1 MKKFLLIKNG
11 VTLGAGVAKDDDD
24 LADAIKEFAPLI
36 AEGCEI
42 KIVDAGSMQEE
53 IQKNL
58 MHDNQIMVNVKA
70 LDGNSAR
77 KKLEALLEGNQ
88 EIEIVHDCYDDD
100 YEDYY
105 EDDFVDD
112 EYDED
117 DEDEVIDEDNDEDEN
132 KDEIGNDCV
141 HREKCDGTV
150 DDCRNCQ
157 FSKLL

>member
-11 VTLGAGVAKDDDD
+11 ATLGAGVAKGDDD

-42 KIVDAGSMQEE
+42 KIVDGGSMQEE
-53 IQKNL
+53 IRKNL

-70 LDGNSAR
+70 LDGDSAR
-77 KKLEALLEGNQ
+77 KKLETLLEGNQ

-112 EYDED
+112 EY
-117 DEDEVIDEDNDEDEN
+117 EDEVIDEDNDEDDDKSDN
-132 KDEIGNDCV
+132 NCV
-141 HREKCDGTV
+141 HREKCDGTKE
-150 DDCRNCQ
+150 DCRNCQ
-157 FSKLL
+157 FKNL

>member
-11 VTLGAGVAKDDDD
+11 TTLGAGVAKDDDD

-36 AEGCEI
+36 AEGSEI
-42 KIVDAGSMQEE
+42 KIVDGGSMQEE
-53 IQKNL
+53 IRKNL

-70 LDGNSAR
+70 LDGDSAR
-77 KKLEALLEGNQ
+77 KKLETLLEGNQ

-117 DEDEVIDEDNDEDEN
+117 EVIDEDNDEDDDKSDN
-132 KDEIGNDCV
+132 NCV
-141 HREKCDGTV
+141 HREKCDGTKE
-150 DDCRNCQ
+150 DCRNCQ
-157 FSKLL
+157 FKNL

>member
-11 VTLGAGVAKDDDD
+11 ATLGAGVAKDDDD

-42 KIVDAGSMQEE
+42 KTVDGGSMQEE

-70 LDGNSAR
+70 LDGDSAR

-105 EDDFVDD
+105 EDDFIDD
-112 EYDED
+112 EY
-117 DEDEVIDEDNDEDEN
+117 DEDEVIDEDDN
-132 KDEIGNDCV
+132 KDNDKAGNDCV

-150 DDCRNCQ
+150 DDWRRCL

>member
-11 VTLGAGVAKDDDD
+11 ATLGAGVAKDDND

-42 KIVDAGSMQEE
+42 KIVEGGSMQEE

-70 LDGNSAR
+70 LDSDSAR

-88 EIEIVHDCYDDD
+88 EIEIVHNDYDDD

-105 EDDFVDD
+105 EDDFIDD
-112 EYDED
+112 EYN
-117 DEDEVIDEDNDEDEN
+117 EDEAVDEDNDETDESG
-132 KDEIGNDCV
+132 KYCV
-141 HREKCDGTV
+141 HREKCDGTTE
-150 DDCRNCQ
+150 DCRCCE
-157 FSKLL
+157 FRLL

>member
-11 VTLGAGVAKDDDD
+11 ATLGAGVAKDDDD

-42 KIVDAGSMQEE
+42 KIVDGGSMQEE
-53 IQKNL
+53 IRKNL

-70 LDGNSAR
+70 LDGDSAR

-117 DEDEVIDEDNDEDEN
+117 EVIDEDNDEDEN

-150 DDCRNCQ
+150 DDWRRCL

>member
-42 KIVDAGSMQEE
+42 KIVEGDLMQEE
-53 IQKNL
+53 IRKNL

-70 LDGNSAR
+70 LDGDSAR

-117 DEDEVIDEDNDEDEN
+117 EVIDEDNDEDEN

-150 DDCRNCQ
+150 DDWRRCL

>member
-1 MKKFLLIKNG
+1 MKKILLIKDG
-11 VTLGAGVAKDDDD
+11 RTLGAGVATSDED
-24 LADAIKEFAPLI
+24 LAQAIKELSPLTKEG
-36 AEGCEI
+36 AEL
-42 KIVDAGSMQEE
+42 KIVECDNFQEE

-70 LDGNSAR
+70 LDGDSAR

-88 EIEIVHDCYDDD
+88 EIEIAHDCYDDD

-105 EDDFVDD
+105 EDDFIDD
-112 EYDED
+112 EY
-117 DEDEVIDEDNDEDEN
+117 DEDEVIDEDNDE
-132 KDEIGNDCV
+132 DEIGNDCV

>member
-11 VTLGAGVAKDDDD
+11 TTLGAGVAKDDDD

-42 KIVDAGSMQEE
+42 KIVDGGTMQEE

-70 LDGNSAR
+70 LDGDSAR
-77 KKLEALLEGNQ
+77 KKLETLLEGNQ

-112 EYDED
+112 EY
-117 DEDEVIDEDNDEDEN
+117 EDEVIDEDNDEDDDKSDN
-132 KDEIGNDCV
+132 NCV
-141 HREKCDGTV
+141 HREKCDGTKE
-150 DDCRNCQ
+150 DCRNCQ
-157 FSKLL
+157 FKNL

>member
-11 VTLGAGVAKDDDD
+11 TTLGAGVAKDDDD

-42 KIVDAGSMQEE
+42 KIVDGGTIQEE

-70 LDGNSAR
+70 LDGDSAR
-77 KKLEALLEGNQ
+77 KKLETLLEGNQ

-112 EYDED
+112 EY
-117 DEDEVIDEDNDEDEN
+117 EDEVIDEDNDEDDDKSDN
-132 KDEIGNDCV
+132 NCV
-141 HREKCDGTV
+141 HREKCDGTKE
-150 DDCRNCQ
+150 DCRNCQ
-157 FSKLL
+157 FKNL

>member
-42 KIVDAGSMQEE
+42 KIVDGDSMQEE
-53 IQKNL
+53 IRKNL

-70 LDGNSAR
+70 LDGDSAR

-117 DEDEVIDEDNDEDEN
+117 EVIDEDNDEDEN

-150 DDCRNCQ
+150 DDWRRCL

>member
-11 VTLGAGVAKDDDD
+11 VTLGAGVAKDDND

-42 KIVDAGSMQEE
+42 KIVDGGSMQEE
-53 IQKNL
+53 IRKNL

-70 LDGNSAR
+70 LDGDSAR

-117 DEDEVIDEDNDEDEN
+117 EVVDEDNDEDDDKSDN
-132 KDEIGNDCV
+132 NCV
-141 HREKCDGTV
+141 HREKCDGTTE
-150 DDCRNCQ
+150 DCRNCQ
-157 FSKLL
+157 FSKIL

>member
-24 LADAIKEFAPLI
+24 LADAIKELAPLI

-42 KIVDAGSMQEE
+42 KIVDGGSMQEE

-70 LDGNSAR
+70 LDGDSAR

-105 EDDFVDD
+105 EDDFIDD
-112 EYDED
+112 EY

-141 HREKCDGTV
+141 HREKCDDTV
-150 DDCRNCQ
+150 DDWRRCL